1 MKVYIPSN
9 QAEKYKA
16 IEEEADKA
24 EFMAMAEQLSPRA
37 RRRLLY
43 QMKWIIVK
51 RKIKQLLGLQK

>member
-16 IEEEADKA
+16 IEEQA
-24 EFMAMAEQLSPRA
+24 ELNEFLDMAEQLSPRA